1 VKKMKTKLKPSDP
14 RWASISMQFNE
25 QKFHAEG
32 DKDEVQAKFRA
43 WLDEQFDEQFS
54 PINTIIEAAQK

>member
-43 WLDEQFDEQFS
+43 WLDEQFS
-54 PINTIIEAAQK
+54 PIKSVIEAAQKALK